1 MVFPLGDLQR
11 TRIIPVVTYAL
22 ISINVAVFLVELQ
35 KGDDFT
41 LALAATPY
49 EITHNEDLA
58 ETVIKPVRVKVH
70 DPFGDVHWEERGFER
85 PHAPCPIPV
94 RLTLL
99 TSMFL
104 HASWLHLLG
113 NMLYLWIV
121 GDNVEEVL
129 GSFGYLAVY
138 LACGLVGSLAQ
149 ILVNPES
156 ITPTLGASGAIAG
169 IMGAYVIWFPH
180 NQIRVL
186 LFRII
191 TVLPAILVIGGWIA
205 LQIYLGVDA
214 LRQAGDAGGVA
225 YLAHVGGALTGI
237 AVAFLFMDRAKYVKT
252 RNSAMEGWSVYER
265 PV

>member
-1 MVFPLGDLQR
+1 MRKRPDHGFSPWRLAAHPDR
-11 TRIIPVVTYAL
+11 PVVTYAL
-22 ISINVAVFLVELQ
+22 IAINVAVFLVQLQ
-35 KGDDFT
+35 QGDEFT

-49 EITHNEDLA
+49 EITHNEDLD
-58 ETVIKPVRVKVH
+58 EPIVEPVRVLV
-70 DPFGDVHWEERGFER
+70 PRPVRRRTLGRARIERAR
-85 PHAPCPIPV
+85 TLLCPIPV

-104 HASWLHLLG
+104 HGSWMHLLG

-129 GSFGYLAVY
+129 GSFRYLIVY

-149 ILVNPES
+149 ILVNPDS

-186 LFRII
+186 LFRFI
-191 TVLPAILVIGGWIA
+191 TVLPAVLVIGGWIA
-205 LQIYLGVDA
+205 LQIYLGA
-214 LRQAGDAGGVA
+214 APCAGPATRA
-225 YLAHVGGALTGI
+225 ESPTSPTS
-237 AVAFLFMDRAKYVKT
+237 AVR
-252 RNSAMEGWSVYER
+252 
-265 PV
+265 